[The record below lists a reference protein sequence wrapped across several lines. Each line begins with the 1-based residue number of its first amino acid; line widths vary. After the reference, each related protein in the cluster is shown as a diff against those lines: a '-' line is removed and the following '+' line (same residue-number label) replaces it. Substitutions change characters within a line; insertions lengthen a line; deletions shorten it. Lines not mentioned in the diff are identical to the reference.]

1 MSASETLLFFDD
13 LMISHD
19 PGIGH
24 PERPERLSSLAE
36 DLHANPVAH
45 TRWVTPEPATA
56 EDLGRVHDHA
66 YVDAMDMVRGKT
78 GHLDADTAV
87 SPHSIEAAYLAAG
100 AAIGAVDAVVR
111 GDAKQALGLV
121 RPPGHHAEAGRPMGF
136 CLFNNVAVAAAHASQ
151 ALGLERV
158 LIVDWDVHHGNGTQ
172 HSFQAGRDV
181 LFFSTHRFPFYPGT
195 GAAHECGT
203 GAGEGYTVNV
213 PMPGGRTDAD
223 MRLAFDTLLMPIAL
237 QFKPQLVLVS
247 AGFDAHRLDP
257 LGGMK
262 LSDEGFAVLCARALA
277 IAKVHAEG
285 RIVLLLE
292 GGYDI
297 QGLREG
303 VRSCLGVLGGETPP
317 ETRAA
322 TREGEV
328 AVREALAHQRRHWK
342 QLG

>member
-1 MSASETLLFFDD
+1 MTARETLLFYDD
-13 LMISHD
+13 LMVSHD
-19 PGIGH
+19 PGYGH
-24 PERPERLSSLAE
+24 PERPERLSSLVD
-36 DLHANPVAH
+36 DLAANPAAH
-45 TRWVTPEPATA
+45 TRWMTPEPATA
-56 EDLGRVHDHA
+56 EALERVHDHA
-66 YVDAMDMVRGKT
+66 YIDALDAVRGKT

-87 SPHSIEAAYLAAG
+87 SPHSVEAAWLAAG
-100 AAIGAVDAVVR
+100 AATGAVDAVFR
-111 GDAKQALGLV
+111 GDARQAVGLV

-136 CLFNNVAVAAAHASQ
+136 CLFNNVAVAAAHAVE

-158 LIVDWDVHHGNGTQ
+158 LVIDWDVHHGNGTQ
-172 HSFQAGRDV
+172 HSFQSRRDV

-223 MRLAFDTLLMPIAL
+223 LRLAFDAVLMPIAAEL
-237 QFKPQLVLVS
+237 RPQLVLVS

-257 LGGMK
+257 LGGMR
-262 LSDEGFAVLCARALA
+262 LSDEGYAVLCARALA
-277 IAKVHAEG
+277 IAREHADG

-292 GGYDI
+292 GGYDL

-303 VRSCLGVLGGETPP
+303 VRSCLSVLAGETAP
-317 ETRAA
+317 ETRTA

-328 AVREALAHQRRHWK
+328 ATREALAHQRRYWK
-342 QLG
+342 HLG